1 MDAIQLTVKTRPAGK
16 GAARAARRIKEVP
29 GVLYGHH
36 MQQPLTF
43 QVAELA
49 LRDLIYT
56 NETHTVE
63 LTLEGETYEAIL
75 KEVVFHPVTERPFHV
90 DFQALTRGETLTLT
104 VPVQYVGR
112 AKGVEMGGTLNP
124 FLHEIE
130 IKCMPRHIPGHI
142 EVDVTELDGNEML
155 HIEDLVAPEGVS
167 FTAHGDVPVVTVTPL
182 RKEAEVAE

>member
-1 MDAIQLTVKTRPAGK
+1 MDAIQLTVKPRPAGK

-36 MQQPLTF
+36 ITPVTF

-56 NETHTVE
+56 NEKHTVE
-63 LTLEGETYEAIL
+63 LTVDGETYEAIL
-75 KEVVFHPVTERPFHV
+75 KEVVFHPVTDRPFHV
-90 DFQALTRGETLTLT
+90 DFQALTRGELVTMT
-104 VPVQYVGR
+104 VPVQFVGR
-112 AKGVEMGGTLNP
+112 SKGVELGGTLNP

-142 EVDVTELDGNEML
+142 EVDVTNLDGGDTL
-155 HIEDLVAPEGVS
+155 HVEDLVAPEGIT

-182 RKEAEVAE
+182 RKEADSAE